1 HTHTEDCYETEEV
14 LVCAL
19 EESEGHTHTE
29 DCYETVLT
37 CTLEEHTHTVACMS
51 DETADVETADDW
63 EATLPELTGVWAE
76 DVAAVA
82 ESQLGYTESTANF
95 TLDEDGETRRGY
107 TRYGAWA
114 GNEYGGWDA
123 MFASFCLYY
132 GGVSTEDFPEST
144 GAYAWAVKLNECGLY
159 AEAADCAPASGDL
172 AFFDTDGDG
181 KADRVGIVTGV
192 DAISGNLTVIEGDCE
207 TDDGA
212 DAVAENT
219 YAADDGTILGYGVLP
234 EQETE
239 EEAEEGSDEEG
250 SDEEGADEEGSDE
263 EGADEEGS
271 DEEGADEEGSDE
283 EGADEEGADEEG
295 SDEEG
300 ADEVET
306 ETYTASADGV
316 TVTVTAPVGALPE
329 GAELS
334 VALLDE
340 DSDAYAN
347 AAEAIGYDG
356 EDEDSGMAALDI
368 AFHDGDGLKVEP
380 SGAVT
385 VSIDASA
392 LLPEDADAGTIEVQH
407 LAETEDGVETVLV
420 ADASED
426 TEGTV
431 DTETATIEFAVESF
445 STFTVTWSS
454 TGPNNKTETTTLDVT
469 VYVDGSEY
477 TGTVSDVS
485 LSAGSSVD
493 LTTLLS
499 SDDYTFSYATVVYNS
514 GSTNEAT
521 AITYTKQGP
530 NGSYT
535 ITTTSSSIS
544 NVSSI
549 SSVSVYYVS
558 NTKDPSV
565 SISAE
570 ETTTGYT
577 LTATPSNFSG
587 TDVSYTWTVDDTAS
601 ASISGGG
608 ETATLTWASDVSDGT
623 EVTVTVT
630 ATYTYEDGGGNT
642 VTETATDTYTVY
654 YGVAD
659 VTFTVV
665 YPTSSGTSA
674 AASGVTV
681 YVYDSNG
688 TLVDSGTTDSSGQV
702 TFELSNGA
710 TYTVTTSNYTA
721 NNYTYSYS
729 GSVTA
734 DATNGNVISL
744 VRDTSSGKYEHIDI
758 KQVIMTSTS
767 SSLTLTGITSVV
779 VYDSSGSEV
788 YHTVSITENTSESN
802 WQCHFVSAGSSSTT
816 GNHSISFDT
825 SYTVVITYTVTDT
838 DSGDTYTYS
847 VAIDSTTTYPEG
859 SYYPVTAA
867 RAWQLYNYIYGTSY
881 TSSTWASSQAYQDL
895 ANTGIDISGM
905 TYFEV
910 AIVLCDS
917 WGDSRNGLDFALDI
931 GSLLYLSAGWEP
943 SVQKTY
949 VNSSMASGDFTFNL
963 YEADITE
970 DGATWTL
977 ASALGSPVE
986 SVTNGA
992 ATADA
997 SGDSQ
1002 STVSFSKITYS
1013 TSDAGTYYYIISET
1027 QGDGEYVTY
1036 DGTIYGAKVV
1046 VAVTSSTSGTVTT
1059 YETTVTTTYYELT
1072 AITDGNGTV
1081 TGYTATEID
1090 LSTSD
1095 GAVTFTNVYSSGVEL
1110 PSTGGSGLWMYTLAG
1125 LTLCGGA
1132 GVLFFRRRRQG

>member
-1 HTHTEDCYETEEV
+1 
-14 LVCAL
+14 
-19 EESEGHTHTE
+19 EGHTHTE

-63 EATLPELTGVWAE
+63 EATLPELTGVWAA
-76 DVAAVA
+76 DVVAVA

-95 TLDEDGETRRGY
+95 TLGEDGETRRGY

-144 GAYAWAVKLNECGLY
+144 GAYAWAVKLDECGLY
-159 AEAADCAPASGDL
+159 AEAADCAPAPGDL

-192 DAISGNLTVIEGDCE
+192 DTDSGDLTVIEGDCAA
-207 TDDGA
+207 DDGA

-239 EEAEEGSDEEG
+239 EEAEEEPEANDAEDEEPDEEPSEEDDTTEEEPAEGNADEEGSDEEG
-250 SDEEGADEEGSDE
+250 SDEEGTDEEGTDEEGTDE
-263 EGADEEGS
+263 EGADEEGT
-271 DEEGADEEGSDE
+271 DEEGADEEGT
-283 EGADEEGADEEG
+283 
-295 SDEEG
+295 
-300 ADEVET
+300 DEVET

-329 GAELS
+329 GAELF

-340 DSDAYAN
+340 DSDAYAS

-356 EDEDSGMAALDI
+356 EDEDTGMAALDI
-368 AFHDGDGLKVEP
+368 AFHDGDGLEVEP

-407 LAETEDGVETVLV
+407 LAEAEDGVETVLV

-431 DTETATIEFAVESF
+431 DTERVVAEFEVESF
-445 STFTVTWSS
+445 STFTITWNGNVRL
-454 TGPNNKTETTTLDVT
+454 TVT
-469 VYVDGSEY
+469 VYVDGAEY
-477 TGTVSDVS
+477 TGSVSNVT
-485 LSAGSSVD
+485 LSSGSSID
-493 LTTLLS
+493 LTTLLD
-499 SDDYTFSYATVVYNS
+499 SDEYTFSYATVVYNS
-514 GSTNEAT
+514 GSTDAAT
-521 AITYTKQGP
+521 AITYTTSGR
-530 NGSYT
+530 NGTYT
-535 ITTTSSSIS
+535 ITTVGSTIT
-544 NVSSI
+544 NVNRI
-549 SSVSVYYVS
+549 SSVTVYYVS

-570 ETTTGYT
+570 ETTIDYD

-587 TDVSYTWTVDDTAS
+587 TDVTYTWTVDDTAS
-601 ASISGGG
+601 ASITGDG
-608 ETATLTWASDVSDGT
+608 ADAVLTWASGVSDGT
-623 EVTVTVT
+623 EVNVTVT

-642 VTETATDTYTVY
+642 VTETATDIYTVY
-654 YGVAD
+654 YGVAED
-659 VTFTVV
+659 VTFTVY

-688 TLVDSGTTDSSGQV
+688 TLVDSGTTNSSGQV
-702 TFELSNGA
+702 TFELYDGV

-758 KQVIMTSTS
+758 KQVTMTSTS
-767 SSLTLTGITSVV
+767 SSLTLTDITSVV
-779 VYDSSGSEV
+779 VYDSSGNEV
-788 YHTVSITENTSESN
+788 YYTTDIETADTTSGEEQANN
-802 WQCHFVSAGSSSTT
+802 WHCIFASSGSTSGS
-816 GNHSISFDT
+816 HSISFDT
-825 SYTVVITYTVTDT
+825 SYTVVITYVASD
-838 DSGDTYTYS
+838 GETYT
-847 VAIDSTTTYPEG
+847 ATIDSSTTYPEG
-859 SYYPVTAA
+859 SYYPADGA
-867 RAWQLYNYIYGTSY
+867 CAWQLYNYIYGTSY
-881 TSSTWASSQAYQDL
+881 TESNWTSSSAYASVKD
-895 ANTGIDISGM
+895 TGIDVSGM

-917 WGDSRNGLDFALDI
+917 WGESRNGLDFALDI
-931 GSLLYLSAGWEP
+931 VSLLYLTAGWEP

-949 VNSSMASGDFTFNL
+949 VNGSMASGNFTFNL

-970 DGATWTL
+970 DGTTWTL
-977 ASALGSPVE
+977 NDALGSPVE

-992 ATADA
+992 AAADA

-1002 STVSFSKITYS
+1002 STVSFSEINYS

-1027 QGDGEYVTY
+1027 QGDDGFVTY
-1036 DGTIYGAKVV
+1036 DDTIYGVKVV
-1046 VAVTSSTSGTVTT
+1046 VAVTPVTT
-1059 YETTVTTTYYELT
+1059 SLGVVTSYETSITTTYYELT
-1072 AITDGNGTV
+1072 VITDGSGTV
-1081 TGYTATEID
+1081 TGYTAKEVS
-1090 LSTSD
+1090 LSSSD
-1095 GAVTFTNVYSSGVEL
+1095 GAVPFTNVYSSGVEL
-1110 PSTGGSGLWMYTLAG
+1110 PSTGGPGLWMYILAG

-1132 GVLFFRRRRQG
+1132 GVLYFRRRRQH